1 MKKEIGYGEMVFNT
15 KRVNEQKDG
24 TMETKTGMQK
34 RYYKVKRNNYRTQVV
49 RINELQLE
57 TLKKT
62 PGVICMQDAVV
73 KYFTGYK
80 QQLYNKYMEKA
91 MLREEALKRKSPAEK
106 ATLWQR
112 IKAFIKRL
120 LSVKKAPQPEVK
132 S

>member
-1 MKKEIGYGEMVFNT
+1 MKKEIGYGEMVFN
-15 KRVNEQKDG
+15 KKYDKEQKDG
-24 TMETKTGMQK
+24 TMESKISTQK
-34 RYYKVKRNNYRTQVV
+34 RFYKVKKNNFRTQVV

-62 PGVICMQDAVV
+62 PGVVSMQDEVV

-80 QQLYNKYMEKA
+80 QQLYNKYIEKA
-91 MLREEALKRKSPAEK
+91 MLREEALKKRAPAEK

-120 LSVKKAPQPEVK
+120 LAVKKAPQPEAK
-132 S
+132 A